1 MRFQTVEQAVDVV
14 PGDLNHFTV
23 KPADLIICDRRIELR
38 AFTIHFGIIFRK
50 TVSPYH
56 VVDAFVQQIG
66 VSRLAFVCGKG
77 VEPLLLQGVVFNLN
91 AFVGVFRPDLVKF
104 LFVANVKS
112 RNRGE
117 HERNRKNDEYNC
129 ADSLLFFQYKVKPDL
144 KQCETC
150 PQNERRRNAVFRRFG
165 KRAFVEEDHAVLCDK
180 QHKKR
185 ETE

>member
-1 MRFQTVEQAVDVV
+1 MQTVEQAVDVV
-14 PGDLNHFTV
+14 PGDFYHFAV
-23 KPADLIICDRRIELR
+23 KTADLIIRDCRIELR

-50 TVSPYH
+50 TISPYH
-56 VVDAFVQQIG
+56 VVDAVVQFIG
-66 VSRLAFVCGKG
+66 VSRLAFVCGNG

-104 LFVANVKS
+104 LFVASVKPCHGS
-112 RNRGE
+112 K
-117 HERNRKNDEYNC
+117 HQRNRKNDEYNC
-129 ADSLLFFQYKVKPDL
+129 AGSLLFFQYKVKPDL
-144 KQCETC
+144 KQRETC